1 MNTQLWL
8 CRAGKNGEFEDLFLK
23 QGIIGITCNVDN
35 INLDF
40 ENIKELR
47 IILRKTSNL
56 ELSKSEY
63 SKINSIKNRMQIDDY
78 LLVPSKIHE
87 NIIHFFVVES
97 DCLYN
102 SNSELRLYRHVKKIC
117 DFNRDEFDQKTR
129 YSMGSL
135 MSLFK
140 VNPSSEVMDMLT
152 KSKNDGII

>member
-56 ELSKSEY
+56 ELS
-63 SKINSIKNRMQIDDY
+63 
-78 LLVPSKIHE
+78 
-87 NIIHFFVVES
+87 FVVES